1 MDKKKYTVHFSNECG
16 KLKQMSTRQKIGYVW
31 DYYKHYFFLLVLA
44 ALVVFYIADVLHQ
57 RSREIVLQ
65 GFFSNDDYNLFDAR
79 TIAENFGKYLD
90 LNSKQ
95 QVFFDDS
102 LYVELD
108 SDSDYVVAS
117 QGKIT
122 GYIAA
127 KELDF
132 IVTTPELVQ
141 HYSTHIPLMDL
152 EAFLPNDLL
161 NSINDHLYYVEGMDP
176 VKKAYALDLSQSRFM
191 KNADY
196 KGDTPYYLII
206 PSNVPASEALFSFV
220 KYAFGL

>member
-1 MDKKKYTVHFSNECG
+1 MDKKKYTVHLSNEYG
-16 KLKQMSTRQKIGYVW
+16 KLKQMNIRQKIGYIW
-31 DYYKHYFFLLVLA
+31 DYYKSYLFLLMLA
-44 ALVVFYIADVLHQ
+44 ALVVFFIADALHQ

-79 TIAENFGKYLD
+79 TISENFGKYLN
-90 LNSKQ
+90 LNAKQ
-95 QVFFDDS
+95 RVVFDDS

-108 SDSDYVVAS
+108 SSSEYVVAS
-117 QGKIT
+117 QGKIS

-152 EAFLPNDLL
+152 EAFIPNDLL
-161 NSINDHLYYVEGMDP
+161 NSISEYLYYVEGMDP
-176 VKKAYALDLSQSRFM
+176 AKKAYALDLSQSRFM

-206 PSNVPASEALFSFV
+206 PSNVQASEALFSFV
-220 KYAFGL
+220 KYAFDL

>member
-1 MDKKKYTVHFSNECG
+1 MDKKKYTVHLSNEYG
-16 KLKQMSTRQKIGYVW
+16 KLKQMNIRQKIGYIW
-31 DYYKHYFFLLVLA
+31 DYYKSYLFLLMLA
-44 ALVVFYIADVLHQ
+44 ALVVFFIADALHQ

-79 TIAENFGKYLD
+79 TISESFGKYLN
-90 LNSKQ
+90 LNAKQ
-95 QVFFDDS
+95 RVVFDDS

-108 SDSDYVVAS
+108 SSSEYVVAS
-117 QGKIT
+117 QGKIS

-132 IVTTPELVQ
+132 IVTNPELLQ

-152 EAFLPNDLL
+152 EVFIPNDLL
-161 NSINDHLYYVEGMDP
+161 NSISEYLYYVEGMDP

-206 PSNVPASEALFSFV
+206 PSNVQASEALFSFV
-220 KYAFGL
+220 KYAFDL

>member
-1 MDKKKYTVHFSNECG
+1 MDKKKYTVHFSNEYG
-16 KLKQMSTRQKIGYVW
+16 KLKQMNIRQKIGYIW
-31 DYYKHYFFLLVLA
+31 DYHKVYFFLLMLA
-44 ALVVFYIADVLHQ
+44 ALVVFYIADALHQ

-65 GFFSNDDYNLFDAR
+65 GFFSNDDYNLFDAGA
-79 TIAENFGKYLD
+79 IAEDFGKYLN

-95 QVFFDDS
+95 RVVFDDS
-102 LYVELD
+102 LYIELD
-108 SDSDYVVAS
+108 SASEYVVAS
-117 QGKIT
+117 QGKIS

-152 EAFLPNDLL
+152 EDFLPNNLL
-161 NSINDHLYYVEGMDP
+161 SNLNEYLYYVEGMDS

-191 KNADY
+191 KNTDY
-196 KGDTPYYLII
+196 KGDTSYFLII

-220 KYAFGL
+220 RYAFDD

>member
-1 MDKKKYTVHFSNECG
+1 MDKKKSTSHFSNESG
-16 KLKQMSTRQKIGYVW
+16 KLKQMNTRQKIRYIW
-31 DYYKHYFFLLVLA
+31 DYYKIYFFLLILS
-44 ALVVFYIADVLHQ
+44 LLIVFYIADALHQ

-65 GFFSNDDYNLFDAR
+65 GFFSNDDYNLFDGR
-79 TIAENFGKYLD
+79 IIAEDFGRYLN
-90 LNSKQ
+90 LGPKQ
-95 QVFFDDS
+95 RIVFDDS

-108 SDSDYVVAS
+108 SDADYVVAS
-117 QGKIT
+117 QGKIS

-132 IVTTPELVQ
+132 IVTTPDLAQ

-152 EAFLPNDLL
+152 QDFIPVDLL
-161 NSINDHLYYVEGMDP
+161 NRINEYLYYVEGMDS

-191 KNADY
+191 KNVDY

-206 PSNVPASEALFSFV
+206 PSNVPASQALFSFIR
-220 KYAFGL
+220 YAFEL

>member
-1 MDKKKYTVHFSNECG
+1 MDKKKYTVHLSNEYG
-16 KLKQMSTRQKIGYVW
+16 KLKQMNIRQKIGYIW
-31 DYYKHYFFLLVLA
+31 DYYKSYLFLLMLA
-44 ALVVFYIADVLHQ
+44 ALVVFFIADALHQ

-79 TIAENFGKYLD
+79 TISENFGKYLN
-90 LNSKQ
+90 LNAKQ
-95 QVFFDDS
+95 RVVFDDS

-108 SDSDYVVAS
+108 SSSEYVVAS
-117 QGKIT
+117 QGKIS

-152 EAFLPNDLL
+152 EAFIPNDLL
-161 NSINDHLYYVEGMDP
+161 NSISEYLYYVEGMDP
-176 VKKAYALDLSQSRFM
+176 AKKAYALDLSQSRFM
-191 KNADY
+191 KNEDY

-206 PSNVPASEALFSFV
+206 PSNVQASEALFSFV
-220 KYAFGL
+220 KYAFDL

>member
-1 MDKKKYTVHFSNECG
+1 MDKKKYTVHFSNESG
-16 KLKQMSTRQKIGYVW
+16 KLKQMNLRQKIGYIW
-31 DYYKHYFFLLVLA
+31 DYYKSYLFLLILA
-44 ALVVFYIADVLHQ
+44 ALVIFYIADALHQ

-65 GFFSNDDYNLFDAR
+65 GFFSNDDNNLFDAKV
-79 TIAENFGKYLD
+79 IEEDFGKYLT
-90 LNSKQ
+90 LGPKQ
-95 QVFFDDS
+95 RVVFDDS

-108 SDSDYVVAS
+108 SDSEYVVAS
-117 QGKIT
+117 QGKIS

-152 EAFLPNDLL
+152 EVFFPNDLL
-161 NSINDHLYYVEGMDP
+161 KSINGHLHYVEGTDL

-206 PSNVPASEALFSFV
+206 PSNVSASETLFSFI

>member
-1 MDKKKYTVHFSNECG
+1 MDKKKYTVHLSNEYG
-16 KLKQMSTRQKIGYVW
+16 KLKQMNIRQKIGYIW
-31 DYYKHYFFLLVLA
+31 DYYKSYLFLLMLA
-44 ALVVFYIADVLHQ
+44 ALVVFFIADALHQ

-79 TIAENFGKYLD
+79 TISENFGKYLN
-90 LNSKQ
+90 LNAKQ
-95 QVFFDDS
+95 RVVFDDS

-108 SDSDYVVAS
+108 SSSEYVVAS
-117 QGKIT
+117 QGKIS

-152 EAFLPNDLL
+152 EAFIPNDLL
-161 NSINDHLYYVEGMDP
+161 NSISEYLYYVEGMDP

-206 PSNVPASEALFSFV
+206 PSNVQASEALFSFV
-220 KYAFGL
+220 KYAFDL

>member
-1 MDKKKYTVHFSNECG
+1 MDKKKYTVHLSNEYG
-16 KLKQMSTRQKIGYVW
+16 KLKQMNIRQKIGYIW
-31 DYYKHYFFLLVLA
+31 DYYKSYLFLLMLA
-44 ALVVFYIADVLHQ
+44 ALVVFFIADALHQ

-79 TIAENFGKYLD
+79 TISESFGKYLN
-90 LNSKQ
+90 LNAKQ
-95 QVFFDDS
+95 RVVFDDS

-108 SDSDYVVAS
+108 SSSEYVVAS
-117 QGKIT
+117 QGKIS

-152 EAFLPNDLL
+152 EVFIPNDLL
-161 NSINDHLYYVEGMDP
+161 NSISEYLYYVEGMDP

-206 PSNVPASEALFSFV
+206 PSNVQASEALFSFV
-220 KYAFGL
+220 KYAFDL